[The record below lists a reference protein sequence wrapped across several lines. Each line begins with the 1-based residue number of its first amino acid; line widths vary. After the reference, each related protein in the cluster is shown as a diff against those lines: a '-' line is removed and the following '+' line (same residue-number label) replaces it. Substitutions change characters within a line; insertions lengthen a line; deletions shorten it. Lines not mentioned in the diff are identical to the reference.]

1 MFLNQL
7 SHQEKRMFLD
17 LSIHVAKANDVLSAE
32 EKTMISQYCSEMELS
47 PIELYETEPLET
59 VTDYFSLADD
69 RVKRIIMLEIYG
81 LVYADGSFDEDE
93 SAMVNKFAESIGM
106 APEECARLHDAIT
119 EYYSVCVKLAE
130 VVNSEN

>member
-7 SHQEKRMFLD
+7 SFQEKRMFLD

-32 EKTMISQYCSEMELS
+32 EKTMISQYCSEMELP

-59 VTDYFSLADD
+59 VTDYFALADD

-81 LVYADGSFDEDE
+81 LVYADGKFDEDE
-93 SAMVNKFAESIGM
+93 AATVDKFAESIGM
-106 APEECARLHDAIT
+106 APEECVKIHDAIV
-119 EYYSVCVKLAE
+119 EYYSVCVKLGE
-130 VVNSEN
+130 IINSDN